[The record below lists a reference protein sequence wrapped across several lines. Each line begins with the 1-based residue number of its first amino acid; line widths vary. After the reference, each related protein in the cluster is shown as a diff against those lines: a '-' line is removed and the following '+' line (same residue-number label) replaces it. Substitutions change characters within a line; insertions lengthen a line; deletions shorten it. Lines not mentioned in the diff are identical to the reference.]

1 MIADAAPSH
10 TRAIQAAVDACAA
23 TGGGR
28 VVLQAGTFRSGTIM
42 LRSGVTLHLEKG
54 AVLRGSTDI
63 DDYHRPE
70 RPLNARLINGVAAA
84 LVYAEGAHNIA
95 ITGEGT
101 IDGSGAAFCSKR
113 TEKVDWIEEKRALG
127 LWIPGFD
134 NQSGPRPRALVQ
146 FAQCRGVRL
155 TGVRLIDSPSW
166 MVHLLACDDV
176 RISRVV
182 LRGLVGGSN
191 TDGFDLDACCDVRIE
206 DCDIETGDDAIALKN
221 TGTWGLQRPS
231 RDIVV
236 RRCRLASTTHGFT
249 IGTETQ
255 EDFED
260 ITLADSTIEGAAGHR
275 VLTGIGLD
283 MVDGARLRRV
293 TVSDVSITNAI
304 APVHVRLG
312 NAGRGQAR
320 RVPGEIRDIVFGRL
334 AIRRAFGNSLLAGL
348 PGHPLRNV
356 AWRHVSVEFADRID
370 AAHIVQPVPELDGEF
385 PANFAWRHLP
395 AWGLYARHLDGLELT
410 DVSFATENAES
421 RPAWLTE
428 DVTDLVSRDVR
439 APIGR

>member
-1 MIADAAPSH
+1 VFADAASLH
-10 TRAIQAAVDACAA
+10 TRAIQTAIDACAA

-28 VVLQAGTFRSGTIM
+28 VVLQPGTFRSGTIV

-54 AVLRGSTDI
+54 VVLRGSTKI
-63 DDYHRPE
+63 DDYLRPE

-84 LVYAEGAHNIA
+84 LVYAEGVHDIA

-155 TGVRLIDSPSW
+155 DGVRLVDSPAW

-206 DCDIETGDDAIALKN
+206 HCDIETGDDAIALKN

-231 RDIVV
+231 RDIVI

-260 ITLADSTIEGAAGHR
+260 ITLADSTIEGATGHR

-293 TVSDVSITNAI
+293 TVSDVSIMNAI

-312 NAGRGQAR
+312 NAGRGQAQPA
-320 RVPGEIRDIVFGRL
+320 PGEIRDIVFERL

-356 AWRHVSVEFADRID
+356 AWRQVCVEFADQVDPARILR
-370 AAHIVQPVPELDGEF
+370 IVPELDGEF
-385 PANFAWRHLP
+385 PANFAWRQLP
-395 AWGLYARHLDGLELT
+395 AWGLYARHLDGLQLA
-410 DVSFATENAES
+410 DVTFVTETADP
-421 RPAWLTE
+421 RPAWLAD
-428 DVTDLVSRDVR
+428 DVARLVQQDVR
-439 APIGR
+439 PPIGS